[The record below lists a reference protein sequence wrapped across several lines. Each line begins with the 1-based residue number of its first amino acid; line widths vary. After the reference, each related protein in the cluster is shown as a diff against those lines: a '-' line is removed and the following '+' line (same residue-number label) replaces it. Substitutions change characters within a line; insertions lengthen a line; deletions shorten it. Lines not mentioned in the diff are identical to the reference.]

1 MTEWRKKPR
10 IGKSEFMPLLP
21 EILKRLEMG
30 ETYKQ
35 MHDDLTANNRLKI
48 GYDQFARYIR
58 KHLQNQ
64 PAKRTSQIAP
74 SVPKEKPV
82 NKAHPFFMGDQK
94 PGDGER
100 RRNADS
106 ELHSSVPNR
115 ERIYGTATNKE

>member
-35 MHDDLTANNRLKI
+35 MHDDLSANNRLKI

-58 KHLQNQ
+58 KHLQKE
-64 PAKRTSQIAP
+64 PVKKTSSTTSP
-74 SVPKEKPV
+74 VPKERPV
-82 NKAHPFFMGDQK
+82 DTSHPFFFATAK
-94 PGDGER
+94 LGDGER
-100 RRNADS
+100 RRNPDS
-106 ELHSSVPNR
+106 EIHNSVPDR
-115 ERIYGTATNKE
+115 DRIYGTGNKKE

>member
-35 MHDDLTANNRLKI
+35 MHDDLIANERLKI

-58 KHLQNQ
+58 KHLRKE
-64 PAKRTSQIAP
+64 PAKRTSQTVTP
-74 SVPKEKPV
+74 VPKEREV
-82 NKAHPFFMGDQK
+82 NTAHPFYFGNQK

-115 ERIYGTATNKE
+115 ERIYGTTTTKE

>member
-35 MHDDLTANNRLKI
+35 MHDDLTANERLKI

-58 KHLQNQ
+58 KHLQKE
-64 PAKRTSQIAP
+64 PAKRSSQTVTP
-74 SVPKEKPV
+74 VPKEREV
-82 NKAHPFFMGDQK
+82 NTAHPFYFGGQK

-115 ERIYGTATNKE
+115 ERIYGTTATKE

>member
-10 IGKSEFMPLLP
+10 IGKSEFVPLLP

-35 MHDDLTANNRLKI
+35 MHDDLSANNRLKI

-58 KHLQNQ
+58 KHLQKE
-64 PAKRTSQIAP
+64 PAKRFSSTTTPA
-74 SVPKEKPV
+74 PKEKQID
-82 NKAHPFFMGDQK
+82 KSHPFYFPDAK
-94 PGDGER
+94 TGDGER
-100 RRNADS
+100 RRNPDS

-115 ERIYGTATNKE
+115 DRIYGTANSKE